1 MLEQEVRRQA
11 MLQVMGLEVWLPRQ
25 PLPHARMPR
34 PQLLHWQPPGETTS
48 TPVIAAPAQV
58 AAAAEPVISATPAA
72 AVSSSARAQASLQQV
87 RQSLESGQQS
97 SRRLPESMVNT
108 ETDEAVPE
116 LTAVAPVEI
125 PRFSLQL
132 LRSGPCL
139 LLADLPLGEAFQS
152 SDPDFQLLKDLV
164 RAAGLPQQLQSLR
177 QGEPIRWPLLKAG
190 ELAGTQ
196 DAAAARAC
204 VRDLLEFECS
214 HASVSFVWLL
224 GPRAVAFANVGDN
237 TDADLFSVTA
247 FQGGVRLWNLP
258 SLEQLM
264 SQQQLKPELWQHMQ
278 KLMAHWSQ
286 QHA

>member
-1 MLEQEVRRQA
+1 MLDQEVRRQA

-25 PLPHARMPR
+25 SLPHALTPR
-34 PQLLHWQPPGETTS
+34 PQLLHWQLPDGGPDKPATVVPVAAPVTS
-48 TPVIAAPAQV
+48 AAPAV
-58 AAAAEPVISATPAA
+58 AAVPGSASVQAA
-72 AVSSSARAQASLQQV
+72 LQQV
-87 RQSLESGQQS
+87 RQSLESGQ
-97 SRRLPESMVNT
+97 LPVRQPEPVPSA

-116 LTAVAPVEI
+116 RAAAAPVDI

-196 DAAAARAC
+196 NAAAARAC

-214 HASVSFVWLL
+214 HAPVSFVWLL
-224 GPRAVAFANVGDN
+224 GPRAVIFANVDED

-247 FQGGVRLWNLP
+247 YQDSIRFWNLP

-264 SQQQLKPELWQHMQ
+264 SEQQLKPELWQHMQ
-278 KLMAHWSQ
+278 KLMAHWNQ
-286 QHA
+286 QHV